1 VQHQADQEIKGDVM
15 ASVLFAK
22 LRRWIRRLLGTSAVD
37 PRVAIGLGTYGVGE
51 QTVLLFRDDDRVVIG
66 KYCSVAYG
74 VTIVASG
81 EHNYRGVANFPFAA
95 VLKGNVDQDTFS
107 KGPVRVGN
115 DVWIGANAT
124 ILSGVTIG
132 DGAVVAAGSVVTE
145 SVPPYAIV
153 GGVPAKIIKY
163 RFPVETIERLIQLG
177 WWNWRPEII
186 EQNMSLFYLPVDQFL
201 SGAEAVEKNQ

>member
-1 VQHQADQEIKGDVM
+1 MGSA
-15 ASVLFAK
+15 LFTR
-22 LRRWIRRLLGTSAVD
+22 LRRWIRRLLGSSAVD
-37 PRVAIGLGTYGVGE
+37 PRISIGLGTYGVGE
-51 QTVLLFRDDDRVVIG
+51 QTVLLFRDDDRVLIG

-95 VLKGNVDQDTFS
+95 VLKGDVDRDTFS

-124 ILSGVTIG
+124 ILSGVAIG
-132 DGAVVAAGSVVTE
+132 DGAVVAAGAVVTE

-163 RFPVETIERLIQLG
+163 RFPVETIERLLRLS
-177 WWNWRPEII
+177 WWNWRPERI
-186 EQNMSLFYLPVDQFL
+186 EQNMSLFYLPVDEFL
-201 SGAEAVEKNQ
+201 SRAEAVEKNQ

>member
-1 VQHQADQEIKGDVM
+1 MVSALI
-15 ASVLFAK
+15 ARI
-22 LRRWIRRLLGTSAVD
+22 RRLIRRLLGISAVD
-37 PRVAIGLGTYGVGE
+37 PRVSVGVGTYGVGE

-95 VLKGNVDQDTFS
+95 VFQGDVNRDTFS
-107 KGPVRVGN
+107 KGPVRIGN
-115 DVWIGANAT
+115 DVWIGANVT

-145 SVPPYAIV
+145 PVPPFAIV
-153 GGVPAKIIKY
+153 GGVPASVIKY
-163 RFPVETIERLIQLG
+163 RFPVETIERLLRVG
-177 WWNWRPEII
+177 WWNWRPEQI
-186 EQNMSLFYLPVDQFL
+186 EQNMNLFYLPVDEFL
-201 SGAEAVEKNQ
+201 SNAIVVEENQ

>member
-1 VQHQADQEIKGDVM
+1 MLNAIAVR
-15 ASVLFAK
+15 
-22 LRRWIRRLLGTSAVD
+22 LRRWIKRLFGMSTLD
-37 PRVAIGLGTYGVGE
+37 PRVSVGHGTYGVGE
-51 QTVLLFRDDDRVVIG
+51 RTVLFFRDDDRVVIG

-95 VLKGNVDQDTFS
+95 VLKGDVDRDTFS

-163 RFPVETIERLIQLG
+163 RFPVETIERLLQLG
-177 WWNWRPEII
+177 WWNWHPEKI
-186 EQNMSLFYLPVDQFL
+186 EQNMSLFYLPVDEFL

>member
-1 VQHQADQEIKGDVM
+1 MVSAF
-15 ASVLFAK
+15 FAR
-22 LRRWIRRLLGTSAVD
+22 LRRWVRRLLGYSTVD
-37 PRVAIGLGTYGVGE
+37 PRVTVGLGTYGVGE
-51 QTVLLFRDDDRVVIG
+51 KTVLLFRDDDRVDIG
-66 KYCSVAYG
+66 KYCSVAFG

-81 EHNYRGVANFPFAA
+81 EHNYCGAANFPLAA
-95 VLKGNVDQDTFS
+95 VLKGDVDRDTFS

-132 DGAVVAAGSVVTE
+132 DGAVVAAGSVVTK

-153 GGVPAKIIKY
+153 GGAPAKIIKY
-163 RFPVETIERLIQLG
+163 RFPIETIERLLRLG
-177 WWNWRPEII
+177 WWNWHPEKIN
-186 EQNMSLFYLPVDQFL
+186 QNMSLFYQPVDEFL